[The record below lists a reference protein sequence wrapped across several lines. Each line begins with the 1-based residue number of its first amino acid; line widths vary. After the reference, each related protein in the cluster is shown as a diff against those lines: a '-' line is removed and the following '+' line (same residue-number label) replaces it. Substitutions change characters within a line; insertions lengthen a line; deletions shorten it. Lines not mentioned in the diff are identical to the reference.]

1 MRDRTVVRATGLD
14 LVDRMLSLL
23 LGAIAIAGAVFLL
36 MPRTQRLAQ
45 VSGRS
50 VEPFRSDVIGGWVAR
65 RRDKPDSPEQEFAHT
80 LRTLAA
86 ELRSGSTPVDAL
98 QRAAA
103 SPVPWPRALS
113 AARFGDSIEI
123 GLLRDAQGNRRLGRY
138 LRQLAACWHVGTTQG
153 AGLAVTIERLALGVK
168 SQLELEATLN
178 SELAAPR
185 ATGRLLSLL
194 PLVGIAMG
202 YMLGADPL
210 AWFVG
215 SIGGAV
221 TYLLA
226 VVLTGVGAL
235 WSRRIVQRV
244 ESGFG

>member
-1 MRDRTVVRATGLD
+1 MCDRTVVRATRLD
-14 LVDRMLSLL
+14 LTDRMLSVL
-23 LGAIAIAGAVFLL
+23 LGAMAIAAAVFLL

-45 VSGRS
+45 VNGRS
-50 VEPFRSDVIGGWVAR
+50 ADRSRSDVIGGWLAN
-65 RRDKPDSPEQEFAHT
+65 RRDRPDSPEQQFAHA

-86 ELRSGSTPVDAL
+86 ELRAGSTPVDAL
-98 QRAAA
+98 ERAATPPA
-103 SPVPWPRALS
+103 PWPWALS

-123 GLLRDAQGNRRLGRY
+123 GLLRDARENVRLGRY
-138 LRQLAACWHVGTTQG
+138 LRQLAACWRVGTTQG
-153 AGLAVTIERLALGVK
+153 AGLAVTIERLAFGVK

-178 SELAAPR
+178 SELAASR

-221 TYLLA
+221 TFSLA

-244 ESGFG
+244 ESGIR

>member
-1 MRDRTVVRATGLD
+1 MCDRTVVRAIRLD
-14 LVDRMLSLL
+14 PIHRMLSVL
-23 LGAIAIAGAVFLL
+23 LGAVAIAGAVFLL
-36 MPRTQRLAQ
+36 VPRTQRLPQ
-45 VSGRS
+45 VTGR
-50 VEPFRSDVIGGWVAR
+50 PADRIRSDVIGGWLAR
-65 RRDKPDSPEQEFAHT
+65 RRDRPDSAEQQFAHA

-98 QRAAA
+98 ERAAT
-103 SPVPWPRALS
+103 SPVPWPWALS

-123 GLLRDAQGNRRLGRY
+123 GLLRDARENVRLGRY
-138 LRQLAACWHVGTTQG
+138 LRQLAACWLVGTTQG

-215 SIGGAV
+215 SMGGAV
-221 TYLLA
+221 TLILA
-226 VVLTGVGAL
+226 VALTGVGAL

-244 ESGFG
+244 ESGIG